1 MLQYSNRVKPVTVRK
16 RWYNTQTVPKSVTSQ
31 KKMVQYSNRTKTCH
45 QSERDG
51 SILKQNQNLSRVRK
65 RWYNTQTVPKPVT
78 SQKKDGTILKQCQ
91 NLSPVRKRWYNTQTE
106 PKPVTSQ
113 KKMVQFLNSQNT
125 LTELCSQTGQNLL
138 PVRRPNNT
146 QTEQKVRKRWYN
158 TQTVPKEPKPA
169 TSQKNMV
176 QYSNTAKTCQQSEK
190 DATVLKQSK
199 TCHSQKKMVQ
209 HSNSAKICHQSEKDG
224 TILKQNQ
231 NLSPVG
237 KRWYNTQTVPKP
249 VTSQKKMVQYSNR
262 TKTCHQSERDG
273 TILKQSEY
281 SNRVVFSN
289 RPKLATSE
297 ETKQYSNRAKSQK
310 KMVQYSNSTERAK
323 TCHQSEKYGT
333 ILKHSQNLSTEKDAT
348 VLKQSKTCHRQK
360 KMVQYL
366 NSAKIYHQ

>member
-1 MLQYSNRVKPVTVRK
+1 MIQYSNTSKTSQQSEKDATVLKQSKTCHR
-16 RWYNTQTVPKSVTSQ
+16 Q
-31 KKMVQYSNRTKTCH
+31 KKMVQYSNSAKICH
-45 QSERDG
+45 QSE
-51 SILKQNQNLSRVRK
+51 
-65 RWYNTQTVPKPVT
+65 
-78 SQKKDGTILKQCQ
+78 KDGTILKQNQ

-113 KKMVQFLNSQNT
+113 KKMVQ
-125 LTELCSQTGQNLL
+125 
-138 PVRRPNNT
+138 
-146 QTEQKVRKRWYN
+146 Y
-158 TQTVPKEPKPA
+158 
-169 TSQKNMV
+169 
-176 QYSNTAKTCQQSEK
+176 
-190 DATVLKQSK
+190 
-199 TCHSQKKMVQ
+199 
-209 HSNSAKICHQSEKDG
+209 SNSAKTCHQSE
-224 TILKQNQ
+224 
-231 NLSPVG
+231 

-333 ILKHSQNLSTEKDAT
+333 ILKHSQNLSTVRKRCYSTQTE
-348 VLKQSKTCHRQK
+348 
-360 KMVQYL
+360 
-366 NSAKIYHQ
+366 

>member
-51 SILKQNQNLSRVRK
+51 TILKQNQNLSRVRK

-113 KKMVQFLNSQNT
+113 KEMVQFLNSQNT

-158 TQTVPKEPKPA
+158 TQTVPKEPKAA

-199 TCHSQKKMVQ
+199 TCHRQKKMVQ

-224 TILKQNQ
+224 TILKQSKTCQQQEKDGAILQSEKDGTILKQCQ
-231 NLSPVG
+231 NLPPVR
-237 KRWYNTQTVPKP
+237 KRWYNTQKQPKP
-249 VTSQKKMVQYSNR
+249 VNSQKKMVQYSN
-262 TKTCHQSERDG
+262 T
-273 TILKQSEY
+273 
-281 SNRVVFSN
+281 
-289 RPKLATSE
+289 
-297 ETKQYSNRAKSQK
+297 
-310 KMVQYSNSTERAK
+310 AK
-323 TCHQSEKYGT
+323 T
-333 ILKHSQNLSTEKDAT
+333 
-348 VLKQSKTCHRQK
+348 
-360 KMVQYL
+360 
-366 NSAKIYHQ
+366 